1 VPSISFDYPYRVTTE
16 LLRERYGVKPQTPKH
31 KMVLFSA
38 IGVLAL
44 TAAVAVIT
52 ALTFNPVQYQDLSFR
67 TSPLSTEVEFE
78 VTKDPQS
85 TVICE
90 LQALSEQFAI
100 VGYRVVELG
109 PTEASTNRYTV
120 QINTTHQATT
130 GLVSSC
136 RLK

>member
-1 VPSISFDYPYRVTTE
+1 
-16 LLRERYGVKPQTPKH
+16 
-31 KMVLFSA
+31 MVLLA
-38 IGVLAL
+38 ALGVTAL

-78 VTKDPQS
+78 VTKEPRS

-109 PTEASTNRYTV
+109 PTEAPTNRYTV

>member
-1 VPSISFDYPYRVTTE
+1 VPSISFHYPYWVTTD
-16 LLRERYGVKPQTPKH
+16 LLRERYGVKPPASKR
-31 KMVLFSA
+31 KMLLLSVV
-38 IGVLAL
+38 GVTAL
-44 TAAVAVIT
+44 TAGVAVIT

-67 TSPLSTEVEFE
+67 TGPLSTEVEFE

-85 TVICE
+85 TVVCE

-109 PTEASTNRYTV
+109 PTQAATNRYTV
-120 QINTTHQATT
+120 TINTTHEATT
-130 GLVSSC
+130 GLVSGC